1 MIRAKATSAKT
12 TICAVAKVATA
23 GKRLKIHRQPQ
34 VESSACQ

>member
-1 MIRAKATSAKT
+1 MLSHNKLLRFTLLS
-12 TICAVAKVATA
+12 